1 MSEQQKA
8 AIRRFL
14 WQRIGI
20 WAIGGALWC
29 ITSILLAVATP
40 LGERALAIWR
50 SPDSLAAIESK
61 LDEVVRRLDRA
72 TGEDRVIRE
81 LGLSYVEEPVYQGE
95 NVILHL
101 SVERTRLGRG
111 CRLVNSIPLFTDERN
126 ITLPGQRLNPGAPR
140 RQIRDTPTRL
150 RTEWVPPRTL
160 EPGRVELALSLE
172 YDCDG
177 TIVPESTR
185 PVPFELVAGL
195 RPAAD

>member
-1 MSEQQKA
+1 M
-8 AIRRFL
+8 RRFV
-14 WQRIGI
+14 WQRVGI

-29 ITSILLAVATP
+29 VTSILLAIATP

-50 SPDSLAAIESK
+50 SPASLDAIEDK
-61 LDEVVRRLDRA
+61 LDEVVNRLDQA

-111 CRLVNSIPLFTDERN
+111 CRLINSIPLFTDERN
-126 ITLPGQRLNPGAPR
+126 ITLPGRRVNPGAPR
-140 RQIRDTPTRL
+140 RQISDTPTRL

-160 EPGRVELALSLE
+160 EPGRVELALALE

-185 PVPFELVAGL
+185 PVPFELVAGP
-195 RPAAD
+195 RPDTD